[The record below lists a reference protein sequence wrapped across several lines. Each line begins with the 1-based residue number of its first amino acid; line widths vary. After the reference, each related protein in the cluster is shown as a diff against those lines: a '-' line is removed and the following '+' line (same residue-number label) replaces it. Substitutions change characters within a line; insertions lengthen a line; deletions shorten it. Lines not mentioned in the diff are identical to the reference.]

1 MELVLQEWTWTILW
15 PYAVLTS
22 VLGFGFAA
30 RLNQAPVLLCF
41 IVISAFT
48 VSFPLRTEAAEKQAP
63 NKIDWYYLRPDF
75 GSASR
80 IQYLKTTIGI
90 KSGQSR
96 SWSDYV
102 AALQTFRQAVRA
114 RREEEVM
121 RLLGE
126 SITVSEGSFPRERQ
140 NQLDAA
146 KTDLK
151 AKFDALYAVLDSS
164 QRLMADAILTKGECG
179 R

>member
-1 MELVLQEWTWTILW
+1 MLDVVLQEWTWTVLW
-15 PYAVLTS
+15 PYAVLMS
-22 VLGFGFAA
+22 VLGFVFAA
-30 RLNQAPVLLCF
+30 RLNQVPVLLCF

-48 VSFPLRTEAAEKQAP
+48 ISFPLKTGAAEKQAP
-63 NKIDWYYLRPDF
+63 NEWSDF

-80 IQYLKTTIGI
+80 IQYLKSTIGI

-102 AALQTFRQAVRA
+102 AALQTFREAVRA
-114 RREEEVM
+114 RREEEVI

-126 SITVSEGSFPRERQ
+126 SVLVSEGSFPRERQ

-151 AKFDALYAVLDSS
+151 AKFGALYAALDSS
-164 QRLMADAILTKGECG
+164 QRLTADAILTKGECG